1 MAWSGCKGVDCSCR
15 RAAEFAGR
23 QGCWWTLLFLGC
35 CRLCAADKLRCCTD
49 MMGVQGACGLR
60 VVLAVRGGLCRDYVQ
75 GLCRV
80 QGVTAVAQH
89 TVCAVTIS

>member
-1 MAWSGCKGVDCSCR
+1 M
-15 RAAEFAGR
+15 
-23 QGCWWTLLFLGC
+23 
-35 CRLCAADKLRCCTD
+35 
-49 MMGVQGACGLR
+49 R

-89 TVCAVTIS
+89 TVCAVTISCGVSTVVWNTWQDEALWTV